1 MKLLAAI
8 IVLFVVLMVISYI
21 APDGGDNDGIY

>member
-8 IVLFVVLMVISYI
+8 IVLFVVLMLISYI
-21 APDGGDNDGIY
+21 APDDGDNDGIY